1 MDVGY
6 TLSAGPVLL
15 GAFAIAVLV
24 GMRGARRDARRS
36 RIALEMA
43 AVIYTAVVLALTV
56 LPLTFGRFAF
66 NMSADPYWRSSV
78 NLVPFRTI
86 ELYLT
91 SSYLGAGIKGA
102 NLLGNLLLLTPAGFV
117 APALSRRLDG
127 WWRIAVLGLVS
138 AGAIEVMQF
147 ARKYVLGMTGR
158 SVDIDDVILNAAGA
172 LIGYGLLRLVRPAW
186 RRWRGSGA
194 EAA

>member
-1 MDVGY
+1 MDAEF
-6 TLSAGPVLL
+6 TISAGPVML
-15 GAFAIAVLV
+15 GAFVLAALV
-24 GMRGARRDARRS
+24 GIRGARRGSRRS
-36 RIALEMA
+36 RIALEIA
-43 AVIYTAVVLALTV
+43 AVIYSAFVLVLTV
-56 LPLTFGRFAF
+56 FPLTFGTLAF
-66 NMSADPYWRSSV
+66 NMSADPYWRNSV

-91 SSYLGAGIKGA
+91 TSAVRAGVRNA
-102 NLLGNLLLLTPAGFV
+102 NLLGNLLLLAPMGFV

-127 WWRIAVLGLVS
+127 WWRIAALGLMS
-138 AGAIEVMQF
+138 AGAIELMQF

-172 LIGYGLLRLVRPAW
+172 LIGYALLRLVRPAW
-186 RRWRGSGA
+186 RRSRGRSA